1 MWWSGPSFFTTQKRS
16 VRLGSW
22 RRASIVAAL
31 AFEDVRELRNG
42 TLGLVSRDLSCFASL
57 HWRNKEQ
64 VAPDEQMPAARK
76 ALNEGRFRD
85 ANEELER
92 VGQELGVGADGDSL
106 LPFVCECPM
115 LECTKIVQLTLREYE
130 HVRSSGRGGLAAVG
144 HEDLSIERVM
154 AQNNRFVRTEKFGE
168 AGDVHA
174 EADPRGEGAELPRL
188 PR

>member
-1 MWWSGPSFFTTQKRS
+1 VHVFNEIEDVERTDRFWVVKKDGPGWR
-16 VRLGSW
+16 SW
-22 RRASIVAAL
+22 RRSSILAAL
-31 AFEDVRELRNG
+31 AFEDVRRLRNA
-42 TLGLVSRDLSCFASL
+42 TLGLVSGDLSCFASS
-57 HWRNKEQ
+57 HWRNMEQ
-64 VAPDEQMPAARK
+64 VAPDGQTPAARK

-92 VGQELGVGADGDSL
+92 VGQELGVGVDGDSL
-106 LPFVCECPM
+106 LPFLCECPM

-174 EADPRGEGAELPRL
+174 EADLRSS
-188 PR
+188 